1 MAKRE
6 SAKRKTTEEMQET
19 AASRPSARR
28 TAGRTA
34 RTPLQKWAGHAGWAG
49 MALILASLIYW
60 FYLSSMLQSRNWIVN
75 TGLGLGI
82 ALVIFFLAG
91 MGSVIIAG
99 FRSPEGKRSIRS
111 AVLITAVLA
120 ILVVANVLAYRRHY
134 QWDLTGNRRLTLAPV
149 TLRVLTGLKQKIEV
163 TAFYSQSPQKRWEA
177 QDAREVKDLLEQ
189 YADRSPN
196 FRFKMVD
203 YLREPDKWASAQ
215 MTTMPPVVLFTNE
228 KGGREEV
235 KGTGEKDFTAALIK
249 LTRTEQK
256 RIYFTVGHGELS
268 PETSMSGTSE
278 AGMGEVKT
286 VLTEQ
291 QHQVKTLDLM
301 GKERKVPSDCSV
313 LVIAGP
319 GVEFR
324 PEEQKPVLDYLKS
337 GGRML
342 VLLRV
347 AGPSLPWLMKEIG
360 IQPQDNLVAQI
371 VEIPGTGLAQISK
384 TVRISRFES
393 HDINRG
399 LHAVYFPLLRSL
411 KAASPAPSGVTTT
424 PFLRTVADT
433 IAKPLKQ
440 GQRTVDLRPTKEDP
454 QGPFDVGIVAEKDYN
469 GKKARAVVIG
479 GAEWADDMLTTQ
491 PDMDN
496 RYLATNAINWLAAE
510 EALVDIPP
518 KDEPPDTV
526 SLSPE
531 QRVRTFFLNLVLIP
545 VVCFFMAAYSWW
557 KRR

>member
-1 MAKRE
+1 MPR
-6 SAKRKTTEEMQET
+6 SAPK
-19 AASRPSARR
+19 PVR
-28 TAGRTA
+28 TV
-34 RTPLQKWAGHAGWAG
+34 LQRYAVHAGWAG
-49 MALILASLIYW
+49 AALILGALLYW
-60 FYLSSMLQSRNWIVN
+60 LYLSSMLQSRNWIVN
-75 TGLGLGI
+75 TALIFGGLL
-82 ALVIFFLAG
+82 LLFFLVG
-91 MGSVIIAG
+91 MGAAIIAA
-99 FRSPEGKRSIRS
+99 FRSPEGKRAIRS
-111 AVLITAVLA
+111 AVLISAVLA
-120 ILVVANVLAYRRHY
+120 ILVIANILAYRRHH

-149 TLRVLTGLKQKIEV
+149 TLRVLKGLNQKIEV
-163 TAFYSQSPQKRWEA
+163 TAFYSQSPQKRWEL
-177 QDAREVKDLLEQ
+177 QDARKVRDLLEQ

-196 FRFKMVD
+196 FRFRMVD

-249 LTRTEQK
+249 LTRTEK
-256 RIYFTVGHGELS
+256 KHIYFTIGHGELS
-268 PETSMSGTSE
+268 PEDPGGSG
-278 AGMGEVKT
+278 ANEVKT

-291 QHQVKTLDLM
+291 QHEVKTLDLM

-319 GVEFR
+319 QREFR
-324 PEEQKPVLDYLKS
+324 EEEQKPVLDYINS
-337 GGRML
+337 GGRVL
-342 VLLRV
+342 VLV
-347 AGPSLPWLMKEIG
+347 SVGGPRLSWLMKEIG
-360 IQPQDNLVAQI
+360 IEPQENLVAQL

-384 TVRISRFES
+384 TVRISRFET

-399 LHAVYFPLLRSL
+399 LRAVYFPLLRSL
-411 KAASPAPSGVTTT
+411 KTASPAPTGVTTT
-424 PFLRTVADT
+424 VFLRTVADT
-433 IAKPLKQ
+433 VARPLKQ
-440 GQRTVDLRPTKEDP
+440 GQTTIDLRPTESDP
-454 QGPFDVGIVAEKDYN
+454 RGPFEVGIVAEKDNN
-469 GKKARAVVIG
+469 GKKARVVVIG
-479 GAEWADDMLTTQ
+479 GAEWASDLLTTQ

-531 QRVRTFFLNLVLIP
+531 DRVRTFYINLLLMP
-545 VVCFFMAAYSWW
+545 VVCIFLAFYTWW